1 MSEKIVLI
9 DGHSIL
15 NRAFFG
21 LPDLTNSQGLHTNA
35 VYGFLNILFKI
46 LEEEKPNYLAVAFDV
61 NINKNNYNG
70 YVDGNINHFDF
81 NNYRYNN
88 ITAKVN
94 VDNNFIEGIA
104 NIDDPNI
111 NISIE
116 GEANLDKNNPYINA
130 HALANTINFNN
141 INLTNK
147 YHHLSAEI
155 EANLNGLDID
165 NATGHINV
173 NNLRYSNNPAKEL
186 FIDHI
191 AINAHN
197 EGVDKQ
203 SLSISSNFL
212 NASINGSYSYKS
224 LVPAVKDIL
233 SHSFPVFFGENAHQS
248 APSARE

>member
-1 MSEKIVLI
+1 MLLDYTIPYGNNAIALKGNVKTSNIELGKITANNKLGSVA
-9 DGHSIL
+9 G
-15 NRAFFG
+15 
-21 LPDLTNSQGLHTNA
+21 
-35 VYGFLNILFKI
+35 
-46 LEEEKPNYLAVAFDV
+46 EVAFDV

-147 YHHLSAEI
+147 YHHLSADTGQRRG
-155 EANLNGLDID
+155 GLP
-165 NATGHINV
+165 GH
-173 NNLRYSNNPAKEL
+173 RYERL
-186 FIDHI
+186 
-191 AINAHN
+191 
-197 EGVDKQ
+197 
-203 SLSISSNFL
+203 
-212 NASINGSYSYKS
+212 
-224 LVPAVKDIL
+224 
-233 SHSFPVFFGENAHQS
+233 
-248 APSARE
+248 